1 MISMHLEIRSLCFVS
16 GQVAQKHWS
25 SCTFLWALILS
36 ASYPELPSMYL
47 CPMTFQSIFS
57 SPSLCTSLDM
67 LLSLCELSW
76 LLFSSGN
83 VGVKGISCF
92 ARMLPCWVQQELP
105 GSCLVQLL
113 RVASCLATHP
123 ENPQSWEVTES

>member
-1 MISMHLEIRSLCFVS
+1 MHLEIRSLCFVS

-25 SCTFLWALILS
+25 SCTFLW
-36 ASYPELPSMYL
+36 
-47 CPMTFQSIFS
+47 
-57 SPSLCTSLDM
+57 
-67 LLSLCELSW
+67 ELSFFLLRIPSFWACTFVPW
-76 LLFSSGN
+76 LFRAYFHLPPCALLWIYYFLFVNCPGFSSGN

-92 ARMLPCWVQQELP
+92 AKMLPCSVQQELP

-123 ENPQSWEVTES
+123 ENPQSWEVIGS